1 MATRDLRAPLLG
13 GGDDGVAS
21 RGDVDATPLD
31 DGLTARRPPRRDARR
46 ARDDAAATMDD
57 ADGMLDD
64 DTRRWPQPRVPAGA
78 SPGLETLDYEPVAN
92 EVAADEMRQ
101 RLEGRSA
108 SRRRFYGYTGL
119 TFAKSTITLVVGV
132 VVGVIAFCIDAV
144 VHEMYRAHQRFIL
157 ERQGAT
163 PDPPPRDRDRDPRA
177 PRLRLRRRLRR
188 IVPRARPR
196 GERAV
201 SLLGPAGCR
210 RRRHARHGVSQ
221 RHARPDL
228 LGWRSLAAK
237 VVGVVCACG
246 SSLAVGPEGPMVH
259 VGAAVASCLT
269 LAMPLRY
276 LTEVRGEDLARDAR
290 GGAEDKR
297 GATNVD
303 RDDDASSTI
312 SPDASIAAD
321 RLLARGGV
329 FGPGGGFR
337 GPRSDTDDG
346 WSDANDRVRTTTRV
360 AGRAVSDLGFRS
372 RGFVVVDDDR
382 RVARRRRRGSCWIW
396 RRTPRS
402 ASS

>member
-1 MATRDLRAPLLG
+1 MASALCLFWAPQAAG
-13 GGDDGVAS
+13 GGV
-21 RGDVDATPLD
+21 
-31 DGLTARRPPRRDARR
+31 
-46 ARDDAAATMDD
+46 
-57 ADGMLDD
+57 
-64 DTRRWPQPRVPAGA
+64 
-78 SPGLETLDYEPVAN
+78 
-92 EVAADEMRQ
+92 
-101 RLEGRSA
+101 
-108 SRRRFYGYTGL
+108 
-119 TFAKSTITLVVGV
+119 TLVMAYLNGTHV
-132 VVGVIAFCIDAV
+132 
-144 VHEMYRAHQRFIL
+144 
-157 ERQGAT
+157 
-163 PDPPPRDRDRDPRA
+163 
-177 PRLRLRRRLRR
+177 
-188 IVPRARPR
+188 
-196 GERAV
+196 
-201 SLLGPAGCR
+201 
-210 RRRHARHGVSQ
+210 
-221 RHARPDL
+221 PDL

-346 WSDANDRVRTTTRV
+346 WSDANDPDSDDDPR